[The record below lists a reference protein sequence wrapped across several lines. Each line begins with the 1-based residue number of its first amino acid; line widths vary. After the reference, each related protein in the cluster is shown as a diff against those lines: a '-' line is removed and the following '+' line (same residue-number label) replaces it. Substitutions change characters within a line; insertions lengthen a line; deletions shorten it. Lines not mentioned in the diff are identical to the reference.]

1 MKHWILAQLPLSLVV
16 ASASAQTVSGVV
28 SGTVRDPSGGVI
40 VAASVTLIREATEA
54 TRNTQTSETG
64 LFTFQSVQPGAYRL
78 QVEQTGFKTYSQSGL
93 TLTANERLPVDI
105 QLELGAT
112 TETVRVESV
121 GTTVQTASAERSG
134 TVTVSQLATL
144 QLKGRDFMGLLRT
157 LPGVVDMRA
166 NARESPGNNSLS
178 GISIQGGRQGTYN
191 LTLDGITNL
200 DTGSNTGP
208 YFEPSMDAI
217 AEVKV
222 LMTNYQAEYGRNSG
236 AGINVIMR
244 SGTREVHGSGY
255 YYKRNE
261 ALNANSFFNNLTGR
275 RRERYR
281 YDLGGWTL
289 GGPVSI
295 GGFNRGRD
303 KLFFF
308 LSGEVQPQR
317 RPLTLQFR
325 SVPSQLERQGDFRQT
340 FEANGRLIPI
350 IDPTTRTPFPN
361 NVVPANRINPNGQ
374 AFLNLF
380 PVPNTSSPTH
390 QYNYLFQ
397 EEVDNPRHVHM
408 LRLDYR
414 LNDSTSIFWRGITSY
429 EKFRGAQGFVG
440 ISSNWS
446 QIPILYDLKGRGFVF
461 NVTKILSPR
470 TVNEFVWGANRGI
483 QDRTYLDRQALARNQ
498 RAQVGMGSLG
508 QFFPQNN
515 PEDIIPDATFG
526 GVPNAVNLLLDPK
539 FPFLGRNNLWNYTN
553 NLSHT
558 RSAHTLKFGL
568 YFEPTTRN
576 TRRESLFRGSFDLGR
591 DPNNPLDTGWAWSN
605 TLTGNFRSYRES
617 DKLTFGYGRFINLE
631 WYAQDTWRA
640 TRRLTLELGL
650 RFYWIQPNYS
660 APDNLA
666 GFDLSR
672 YSAGGSPALYR
683 PAMVNGARV
692 AMNPLTGETLP
703 QVHVGGFVPNSGE
716 PFNGMVVASEEQS
729 YPRGLID
736 NRGIHYAPR
745 FGFAYDVF
753 GNGKTAMRGGF
764 GIFYDRLQ
772 TDQALVMT
780 ENPPLRITP
789 AIFYNNFENYLN
801 AQGTLFPVSVFG
813 LSRSGEV
820 PTVMNWSFG
829 IQQNVGAGTV
839 LDVAYV
845 GSVARHLMVNRNINL
860 TAYGANF
867 LPENQDPTTPG
878 RPLPVNFFRPYP
890 GYDAINFREFSSTSN
905 YHSMQVQVN
914 RRFARTLQYGVSWT
928 WSKAMDFV
936 DGNFGSV
943 AVHAPL
949 RAWNYGKAG
958 FDRTH
963 NLVATWTWDLPN
975 ASRRWNNAVSRVTLD
990 NWKLSGIASFVSGAP
1005 LGVGFATTDNADIA
1019 GGGDGVRPVMI
1030 ANPILPKSERTFNR
1044 YFNADAFGRP
1054 EQGTFG
1060 NAPKDVFRGPGIN
1073 NWDISLFK
1081 NFPMGS
1087 ESRLLQLRLELY
1099 NAFNHTQF
1107 SAVDTAAR
1115 FAPDGSQ
1122 TNARLGEITAAHPP
1136 RQIQIS
1142 ARFTF

>member
-1 MKHWILAQLPLSLVV
+1 VKHLVYALLPFGLVLP
-16 ASASAQTVSGVV
+16 AWTQTVSGVI
-28 SGTVRDPSGGVI
+28 SGMVRDQTGAVVVG
-40 VAASVTLIREATEA
+40 ASVRLIQETTNA
-54 TRNTQTSETG
+54 TRNVRTNETG
-64 LFTFQSVQPGAYRL
+64 LFSFQSIQPGAYTL
-78 QVEQTGFKTYSQSGL
+78 EVEQPGFKMHRQAGL
-93 TLTANERLPVDI
+93 ILSANDRLPVEI

-112 TETVRVESV
+112 TETVRVEAQ
-121 GTTVQTASAERSG
+121 GATVQTASAERSG

-144 QLKGRDFMGLLRT
+144 QLKGRDFMGLLKT

-191 LTLDGITNL
+191 LTLDGVTNL

-236 AGINVIMR
+236 AAINVIMR
-244 SGTREVHGSGY
+244 SGTREFHGSGY

-261 ALNANSFFNNLTGR
+261 ALNANSFFNNLTNR
-275 RRERYR
+275 PRERYR
-281 YDLGGWTL
+281 YDLGGWTI
-289 GGPVSI
+289 GGPLSF
-295 GGFNRGRD
+295 GGLNRGRD

-325 SVPSQLERQGDFRQT
+325 TVPSELERRGDFRQT

-350 IDPTTRTPFPN
+350 IDPTIRTPFPN
-361 NVVPANRINPNGQ
+361 NVIPGSRVNPNGQ

-380 PVPNTSSPTH
+380 PAANTNSPTY

-397 EEVDNPRHVHM
+397 GEVDNPRQVHM
-408 LRLDYR
+408 LRLDYQ
-414 LNDSTSIFWRGITSY
+414 LNQSTSIFWRGITSY
-429 EKFRGAQGFVG
+429 EKFKGAQGFVG
-440 ISSNWS
+440 ISSNWP
-446 QIPILYDLKGRGFVF
+446 QIPILYDLKGRGFVL
-461 NVTKILSPR
+461 NITKILSPR
-470 TVNEFVWGANRGI
+470 TVNEFTWGVNRGI
-483 QDRTYLDRQALARNQ
+483 QDRSYLDQQALARNQ
-498 RAQVGMGSLG
+498 RSQTGMGTLG

-515 PEDIIPDATFG
+515 PEDIIPDAAFG

-558 RSAHTLKFGL
+558 RGGHSFKLGI

-576 TRRESLFRGSFDLGR
+576 TRRESLFRGAFDFGR

-605 TLTGNFRSYRES
+605 TLIGNFRSYQES
-617 DKLTFGYGRFINLE
+617 DKLTFAYGRFINLE
-631 WYAQDTWRA
+631 WYAQDSWRA
-640 TRRLTLELGL
+640 TRRLTLDLGM
-650 RFYWIQPNYS
+650 RFHWIQPNYS

-666 GFDLSR
+666 GFDLGRYNPSR
-672 YSAGGSPALYR
+672 SPLLYR
-683 PAMVNGARV
+683 PTLVNGSRV
-692 AMNPLTGETLP
+692 ALNPLTGETLP
-703 QVHVGGFVPNSGE
+703 QVFVGGFVPNSGQ
-716 PFNGMVVASEEQS
+716 PFNGMVVASEDPS

-745 FGFAYDVF
+745 FGFAYDLL
-753 GNGKTAMRGGF
+753 GNGKTALRGGF

-789 AIFYNNFENYLN
+789 ILFYNNFDSYLR
-801 AQGTLFPVSVFG
+801 AQGALFPASVFG

-829 IQQNVGAGTV
+829 IQQSIGLGAV

-860 TAYGANF
+860 TPYGSNF
-867 LPENQDPTTPG
+867 LPQNQDPTSPG
-878 RPLPVNFFRPYP
+878 RPLPANFFRPYP
-890 GYDAINFREFSSTSN
+890 GYDGINYREFSSTSN

-914 RRFARTLQYGVSWT
+914 RRFARSLQYGVSWT

-936 DGNFGSV
+936 DGNFSNV
-943 AVHAPL
+943 ATYAPL

-958 FDRTH
+958 FDRSH
-963 NLVATWTWDLPN
+963 NLVLTWNWSLPK
-975 ASRRWNNAVSRVTLD
+975 ASQRWNNVFSRLALD
-990 NWKLSGIASFVSGAP
+990 HWMLSGIASFISGEP

-1019 GGGDGVRPVMI
+1019 GGGDGVRTVILATPV
-1030 ANPILPKSERTFNR
+1030 LPKSERTFDR
-1044 YFNADAFGRP
+1044 YFNTSALGRP
-1054 EQGTFG
+1054 ARGAFG

-1073 NWDISLFK
+1073 NWDLSVFK
-1081 NFPMGS
+1081 NFPIGS
-1087 ESRLLQLRLELY
+1087 EARVLQLRIELY
-1099 NAFNHTQF
+1099 NVFNHTQY

-1115 FAPDGSQ
+1115 FAPDGMQ
-1122 TNARLGEITAAHPP
+1122 TNTRLGQITGAHPP
-1136 RQIQIS
+1136 RQIQLS
-1142 ARFTF
+1142 ARFSF